1 MAIAEVIARTCRISR
16 CAILCAA
23 RFSVIRMHRDC
34 VDRDRGVLARKVEI
48 ELQRLQPPR
57 YSHARCEAYFRHR
70 FVGILSCR
78 KLR

>member
-1 MAIAEVIARTCRISR
+1 
-16 CAILCAA
+16 
-23 RFSVIRMHRDC
+23 MHRDC

-70 FVGILSCR
+70 FVGMLLCR
-78 KLR
+78 ELR